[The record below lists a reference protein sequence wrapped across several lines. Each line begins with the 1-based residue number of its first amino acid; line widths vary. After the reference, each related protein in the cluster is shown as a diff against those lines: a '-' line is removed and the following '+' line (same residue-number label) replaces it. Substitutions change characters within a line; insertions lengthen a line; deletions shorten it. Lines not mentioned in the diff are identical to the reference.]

1 MKSRALLTG
10 LLLLLP
16 ALANASEPAKVTF
29 AEHIAPIV
37 HAKCTMC
44 HRKGQS
50 GPFELVT
57 YEDVRE
63 RAATIQAVVHD
74 NYMPPWKPV
83 NKDIQFANDRRLT
96 PKEKSLLDRWVES
109 GMPAGDLA
117 SIQPPKYPDGWSLG
131 KPDLVVKMKDAFRVP
146 ASGPDVYRS
155 FVFRLDLKEDKWVK
169 AIELRPS
176 ARSVVHHAL
185 FFLDQSGSARA
196 QEGRDGQP
204 GFRGMSFLS
213 AGSGNRSRGGAGRGF
228 SAGDFSARGL
238 GGYVPGATPN
248 KLPGD
253 LAQLLPKGSD
263 IVMQTHFHPSGKVEW
278 EQTEMAIYFADKPP
292 SRQIVGVQLPPLFGR
307 FAGLDVPAGEK
318 NFKISQSV
326 ILPVDVEA
334 ISIGGHAHYIC
345 REMEMMATLPDGEKM
360 TLMRIDDWDLDW
372 QDRYQFA
379 KPLSL
384 PAGTTL
390 YAEIIYD
397 NSADNPE
404 NPYSPPQRIKWGRE
418 SNDEMGSVT
427 VQVIAKDETDRPEL
441 QRAVSKSLTDA
452 VRKNLPDSIAN
463 RLRDRLQSQ
472 SQSQSQGQ
480 GDNSTLL
487 KRWDANK
494 DGKLQRS
501 EVPRFLHKRIFDA
514 ADADGDDVIDADE
527 LQKARQQLE
536 GRRR

>member
-1 MKSRALLTG
+1 MKSRVLLTG

-16 ALANASEPAKVTF
+16 ALASASEPAKITF

-44 HRKGQS
+44 HREGQA
-50 GPFELVT
+50 GPFELLS

-74 NYMPPWKPV
+74 NYMPPWKLM
-83 NKDIQFANDRRLT
+83 NTNLQFANDRRLT
-96 PKEKSLLDRWVES
+96 PQEKSLLNRWVES

-155 FVFRLDLKEDKWVK
+155 FVFPLDLKEDKWVK

-176 ARSVVHHAL
+176 ARGVVHHAL

-196 QEGRDGQP
+196 QDGRDGQP
-204 GFRGMSFLS
+204 GFGGMSFLS
-213 AGSGNRSRGGAGRGF
+213 AGSGNRSRGGAARGF
-228 SAGDFSARGL
+228 STRGL
-238 GGYVPGATPN
+238 GGYVPGAMPN

-253 LAQLLPKGSD
+253 LALSLPKGSD

-318 NFKISQSV
+318 NFKISQS
-326 ILPVDVEA
+326 ITLPVDVEA

-372 QDRYQFA
+372 QDSYQLA

-384 PAGTTL
+384 PAGTKL

-427 VQVIAKDETDRPEL
+427 VQVIAKDEADRSEL

-452 VRKNLPDSIAN
+452 VRKSIPDSIAS

-472 SQSQSQGQ
+472 DKS
-480 GDNSTLL
+480 DNSALL
-487 KRWDANK
+487 KRWDTNK

-501 EVPRFLHKRIFDA
+501 EVPRLLRKRIFDA

-527 LQKARQQLE
+527 LQTARQQLE